1 MTAQANANVVAL
13 QLEKVRDKVPLLYE
27 RDDILLT
34 MIQQRGDVEKVSSRN
49 MRLPLQVNPGG
60 KAGSYNADGG
70 DLGRGS
76 GTAYDVA
83 QVSPIFFRFAIEIT
97 KLVEYATTGRER
109 AIENATKREVA
120 NGMKQFRS
128 FLDKLMQTAGNG
140 VLGTINTVA
149 STTFTMAVPY
159 GAALVYPG
167 QTIQIYDTTL
177 TTNRNVAAGVTTTVL
192 TADPVTTQNITV
204 DNVPTGTVATDVIV
218 HDGLTGAQ
226 PVSLFG
232 IKYHQNNSTTGT
244 WLNLNRATYPIQL
257 QTPRVNAGNAA
268 LTPSNVRLAINKV
281 RKSLGINHIS
291 KLIAYM
297 AVEQEHAWENLGITV
312 SQIIK
317 EGGESGG
324 NDLDLLFSGRK
335 TMSGDSHQVQRKRR
349 PDARGFSR
357 PLALGTRRAQGHR
370 LLRSQWQH
378 GVPDLRRQRRHR
390 SQLHLLLRHRVSGVG
405 RLAAYRRVHRHTRA
419 AQRLLRNRGRG
430 STGSRGGKGKDVPRI
445 AFAGGSSDS
454 GF

>member
-1 MTAQANANVVAL
+1 EQQMPAQANANVIAL

-97 KLVEYATTGRER
+97 KLVEYATTGRDR

-120 NGMKQFRS
+120 NGMKQFRA

-140 VLGTINTVA
+140 VLGTINNVA
-149 STTFTMAVPY
+149 GATFTMAVPS

-177 TTNRNVAAGVTTTVL
+177 TTNRNIAAGVTTTVL
-192 TADPVTTQNITV
+192 SADPISAQTITV

-218 HDGLTGAQ
+218 HDGLSGAQ

-232 IKYHQNNSTTGT
+232 IKYHQNNATTGT
-244 WLNLNRATYPIQL
+244 WLNLNRATYPVQL
-257 QTPRVNAGNAA
+257 ATPRVNAGNAA

-281 RKSLGINHIS
+281 RKALGINHVS

-317 EGGESGG
+317 EGGSGDG

-335 TMSGDSHQVQRKRR
+335 TMSGVPIKSSVNADQTRVDFLDLSHWGRAVLKDIDFYEVNGNTVFPIYGASGGIAASYIFYFDTAFQVWDDSPRTGAFIDTLAR
-349 PDARGFSR
+349 P
-357 PLALGTRRAQGHR
+357 
-370 LLRSQWQH
+370 
-378 GVPDLRRQRRHR
+378 
-390 SQLHLLLRHRVSGVG
+390 SG
-405 RLAAYRRVHRHTRA
+405 Y
-419 AQRLLRNRGRG
+419 
-430 STGSRGGKGKDVPRI
+430 
-445 AFAGGSSDS
+445 
-454 GF
+454 

>member
-1 MTAQANANVVAL
+1 MPAQANANVIAL

-109 AIENATKREVA
+109 AIENAAKREVA
-120 NGMKQFRS
+120 QGMKQFRA

-140 VLGTINTVA
+140 VLGTINNVA
-149 STTFTMAVPY
+149 GSTFTMSVPS

-167 QTIQIYDTTL
+167 QVIQIYDTTL
-177 TTNRNVAAGVTTTVL
+177 TTNRNVAASVTTTVL
-192 TADPVTTQNITV
+192 SADPITTQTITV
-204 DNVPTGTVATDVIV
+204 DNVPAGTVATDVIV

-226 PVSLFG
+226 PTSLFG
-232 IKYHQNNSTTGT
+232 IKYHQNNATTGT
-244 WLNLNRATYPIQL
+244 WLNLNRATYPVQL
-257 QTPRVNAGNAA
+257 ATPRVNAGNAA

-281 RKSLGINHIS
+281 RKSLGINHLG

-317 EGGESGG
+317 EGGDKSG

-335 TMSGDSHQVQRKRR
+335 TMSGIPIKASVNADQTRVDFLDLSHW
-349 PDARGFSR
+349 G
-357 PLALGTRRAQGHR
+357 RAVLKDIDFYEVNGNTVFPIY
-370 LLRSQWQH
+370 
-378 GVPDLRRQRRHR
+378 GA
-390 SQLHLLLRHRVSGVG
+390 SGG
-405 RLAAYRRVHRHTRA
+405 LAASYIFYFDTAFQVWDDSPR
-419 AQRLLRNRGRG
+419 
-430 STGSRGGKGKDVPRI
+430 TG
-445 AFAGGSSDS
+445 AFIDTLARPTGY
-454 GF
+454 

>member
-1 MTAQANANVVAL
+1 MPAQANANVIAL

-83 QVSPIFFRFAIEIT
+83 QVSPMFFRFAIEIT

-109 AIENATKREVA
+109 AIESAAKREVA
-120 NGMKQFRS
+120 NGMKQFRA

-140 VLGTINTVA
+140 VLGTINSV
-149 STTFTMAVPY
+149 SGTTFTMAVPN
-159 GAALVYPG
+159 GAGLVYPG

-192 TADPVTTQNITV
+192 TADPVTTQQITV

-232 IKYHQNNSTTGT
+232 IKYHQNNATTGT

-257 QTPRVNAGNAA
+257 ATPRVNAGNAA

-281 RKSLGINHIS
+281 RKSLGINHIA

-317 EGGESGG
+317 EGGGSDG

-335 TMSGDSHQVQRKRR
+335 TMSGIPIKSSVNADQTRV
-349 PDARGFSR
+349 DFLD
-357 PLALGTRRAQGHR
+357 LAHWGRAVLKDIDFYEVNGNTVFPIY
-370 LLRSQWQH
+370 
-378 GVPDLRRQRRHR
+378 GA
-390 SQLHLLLRHRVSGVG
+390 SGG
-405 RLAAYRRVHRHTRA
+405 LAASYIFYFDTAFQVWDDSPR
-419 AQRLLRNRGRG
+419 
-430 STGSRGGKGKDVPRI
+430 TG
-445 AFAGGSSDS
+445 AFIDTLARPS
-454 GF
+454 GY

>member
-1 MTAQANANVVAL
+1 MPAQANANVVAL

-120 NGMKQFRS
+120 NGMKQFRA

-140 VLGTINTVA
+140 VLGTINSIA
-149 STTFTMAVPY
+149 STTFTMAVPS

-177 TTNRNVAAGVTTTVL
+177 TTNRNVAASVTTTVL
-192 TADPVTTQNITV
+192 SADPINTQTITV
-204 DNVPTGTVATDVIV
+204 DNVPAGTVATDVIV

-232 IKYHQNNSTTGT
+232 IKYHQNNATTGT
-244 WLNLNRATYPIQL
+244 WLNLNRATYPVQL

-317 EGGESGG
+317 EGGESSG

-335 TMSGDSHQVQRKRR
+335 TMSGIPIKSSVNADQTRVDFLDLAHWGRAVLKDIDFYEVNGNTVFPIYGASGGIAASYIFYFDTAFQVWDDSPRTGAFIDTLAR
-349 PDARGFSR
+349 P
-357 PLALGTRRAQGHR
+357 
-370 LLRSQWQH
+370 
-378 GVPDLRRQRRHR
+378 
-390 SQLHLLLRHRVSGVG
+390 SG
-405 RLAAYRRVHRHTRA
+405 Y
-419 AQRLLRNRGRG
+419 
-430 STGSRGGKGKDVPRI
+430 
-445 AFAGGSSDS
+445 
-454 GF
+454 